1 LVANSVGYSVD
12 RWAEY
17 LVELTAGKLAEKL
30 DNKKV
35 YSEVEKSAVNL
46 VAQMVSELDFD
57 LVE

>member
-1 LVANSVGYSVD
+1 LVANSVEYSVD
-12 RWAEY
+12 RWAGY
-17 LVELTAGKLAEKL
+17 LVELTAGKLAEML

-35 YSEVEKSAVNL
+35 YFEVEKSAVNL